1 MKLTAA
7 EFAERTKQAKASS
20 PRLVMPWQVRAV
32 EGQERVLEFVASTE
46 KVASDGMIIQC
57 GAWLTERFI
66 TSGAFLWAHNRS
78 EDKPPIGVPV
88 SAAVDTQAKCLRVRV
103 RFAKA
108 EDYAFADTIWRL
120 YADGIMRAVSVS
132 FRILDM
138 ADPTPSEREGGA
150 WGVVTKA
157 ELYELSA
164 VPVGADADALVAKAA
179 SLRTVDADALD
190 VMAKTAGAEPV
201 FARAFG
207 AAALALRAAPGAL
220 PTPAAQPAPA
230 AAPKARANRSD
241 ACATLRDMVTTLRGA
256 ADLLASVSDE
266 LAAADAPA
274 GGESA
279 QAATAEA
286 TRLAVEAATAPLLT
300 EIRDLR
306 RALAL
311 GSLASTVRGK
321 HAA

>member
-1 MKLTAA
+1 VKLTAA
-7 EFAERTKQAKASS
+7 EFAERAKQAKASS

-32 EGQERVLEFVASTE
+32 EGEERVLEFVASTE
-46 KVASDGMIIQC
+46 RVASDGMIIQC
-57 GAWLTERFI
+57 GAWLTERFL
-66 TSGAFLWAHNRS
+66 SAGAFLWAHNRA

-88 SAAVDTQAKCLRVRV
+88 SATVDTQAKCLRVRI

-120 YADGIMRAVSVS
+120 YADGIMRAVSVG

-164 VPVGADADALVAKAA
+164 VPVGADAEALVAKTA
-179 SLRTVDADALD
+179 SLRTADADVLEA
-190 VMAKTAGAEPV
+190 MAKTAGAEPV

-207 AAALALRAAPGAL
+207 AAALALRAAPGAP
-220 PTPAAQPAPA
+220 PTPAP
-230 AAPKARANRSD
+230 APKARANRSD
-241 ACATLRDMVTTLRGA
+241 ACATLRDMVTALRGA
-256 ADLLASVSDE
+256 ADCLAACADE
-266 LAAADAPA
+266 LAAEGAPA
-274 GGESA
+274 DGEAA
-279 QAATAEA
+279 QAAAAEA
-286 TRLAVEAATAPLLT
+286 TRQAVETATAPLH
-300 EIRDLR
+300 IQIQDLR
-306 RALAL
+306 RQLAL
-311 GSLASTVRGK
+311 GSLTSIVRGT

>member
-7 EFAERTKQAKASS
+7 QFAERAKQAKAST

-46 KVASDGMIIQC
+46 RVASDGMIIQC

-66 TSGAFLWAHNRS
+66 SSGAFLWAHNRS

-88 SAAVDTQAKCLRVRV
+88 SAEVDTQAKCLRVRV

-120 YADGIMRAVSVS
+120 YADGIMRAVSVG

-179 SLRTVDADALD
+179 SLRTADADALD
-190 VMAKTAGAEPV
+190 AMARTAGAEPV

-207 AAALALRAAPGAL
+207 QAALALRAAPGAP
-220 PTPAAQPAPA
+220 PTPATPPAPAPA
-230 AAPKARANRSD
+230 ARAIRSD
-241 ACATLRDMVTTLRGA
+241 AYATLRDMVTTLRGA

-266 LAAADAPA
+266 LAAEDAPA

-300 EIRDLR
+300 EIRDLK
-306 RALAL
+306 RALAI
-311 GSLASTVRGK
+311 GSLTSIVRGT